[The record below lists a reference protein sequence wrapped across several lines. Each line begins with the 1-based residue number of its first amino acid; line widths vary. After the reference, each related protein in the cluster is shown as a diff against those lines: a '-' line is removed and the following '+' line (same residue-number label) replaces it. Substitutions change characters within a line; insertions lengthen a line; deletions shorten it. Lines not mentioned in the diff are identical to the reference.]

1 MEKQSNQFTNT
12 AAKAI
17 FIIGILI
24 IVSSI
29 IGGCF
34 KGVKNDLS
42 IALIIWGAGFVIGVL
57 FIALAEIIQ
66 LLDSIKKKQ

>member
-1 MEKQSNQFTNT
+1 MKKQSNQFTNT
-12 AAKAI
+12 AAKAV
-17 FIIGILI
+17 FVIGVLI

-29 IGGCF
+29 IGGCIEGI
-34 KGVKNDLS
+34 KKDLN

-66 LLDSIKKKQ
+66 LLDSIKNKL

>member
-34 KGVKNDLS
+34 EGVKNDLS